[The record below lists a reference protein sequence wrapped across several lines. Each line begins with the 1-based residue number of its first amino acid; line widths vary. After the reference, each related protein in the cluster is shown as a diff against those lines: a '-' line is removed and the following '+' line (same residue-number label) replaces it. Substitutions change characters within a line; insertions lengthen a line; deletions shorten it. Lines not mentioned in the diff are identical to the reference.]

1 MRRERN
7 TEPRAVATGS
17 RLVETKL
24 ALNTTA
30 SATISF
36 ESIVARPGR
45 YYHPSAAAAL
55 GTPVC
60 SRFRICVPLE
70 LVVHWWLFPCENQ
83 YRAGPF
89 PALTWKL
96 GPIYCAAISSPC
108 SFYNLAPR
116 EGSQ

>member
-1 MRRERN
+1 MRRKRN

-70 LVVHWWLFPCENQ
+70 SSGPLVVISLRKSVSGRAVPGIDLEARSDLLCRHLKPLF
-83 YRAGPF
+83 
-89 PALTWKL
+89 LL
-96 GPIYCAAISSPC
+96 
-108 SFYNLAPR
+108 
-116 EGSQ
+116 